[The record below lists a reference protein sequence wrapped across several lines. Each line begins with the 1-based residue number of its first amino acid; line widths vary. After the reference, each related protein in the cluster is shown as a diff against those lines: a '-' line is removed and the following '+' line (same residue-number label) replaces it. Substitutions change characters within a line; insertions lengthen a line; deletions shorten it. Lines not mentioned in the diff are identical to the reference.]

1 MRPVTPVLSTTI
13 SAAPEMWQV
22 LNEYVWNEF
31 LDKLVY
37 VYIDNRKFKPIEK
50 KCL

>member
-13 SAAPEMWQV
+13 SAAPGVWQV
-22 LNEYVWNEF
+22 LNEDVWNEF

-37 VYIDNRKFKPIEK
+37 VYVDKGKFKPIEK
-50 KCL
+50 NV